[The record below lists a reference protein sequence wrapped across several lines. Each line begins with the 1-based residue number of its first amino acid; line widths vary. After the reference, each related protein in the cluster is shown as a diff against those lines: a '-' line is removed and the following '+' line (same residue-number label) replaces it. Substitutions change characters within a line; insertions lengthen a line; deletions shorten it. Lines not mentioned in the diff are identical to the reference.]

1 MCGAVRHL
9 LASPL
14 VRGLIIRYRR
24 VVRPRRVRV
33 HGVVVAVDRG
43 WPRAIVGTLYDG
55 RYEQYE
61 AQVLRATLRPGDRYL
76 EVGAAIGVTT
86 TIACQIVGAA
96 NVTAVEADPALART
110 AARTTALNGHT
121 PSVINAVLTNRGE
134 AERRFYVREEFWGSS
149 LSQSPGAREIV
160 VPVRAFL
167 RELEQARVTYLAVDI
182 EGGEAEL
189 LAPPL
194 PASVRAVCLEVHPD
208 RIGDAAV
215 QDLMKHLVDQGFVLD
230 THLLGVQV
238 LFGLREPR

>member
-1 MCGAVRHL
+1 MRRL

-33 HGVVVAVDRG
+33 HGVVVAIDPG

-61 AQVLRATLRPGDRYL
+61 AEVLRATLRPGDRYL

-110 AARTTALNGHT
+110 AARTAALNGHT
-121 PSVINAVLTNRGE
+121 PRVINAVLTNHGE
-134 AERRFYVREEFWGSS
+134 SDRRFYVREDFWGSS
-149 LSQSPGAREIV
+149 LSPSPGAREIV
-160 VPVRAFL
+160 VPGRPFM
-167 RELEQARVTYLAVDI
+167 RELEELRATYLAVDI

-189 LAPPL
+189 LAPAL
-194 PASVRAVCLEVHPD
+194 PPSVRAVCLEVHPD

-215 QDLMKHLVDQGFVLD
+215 HGLMTHLTDQGFVLD

-238 LFGLREPR
+238 LFGSREPR

>member
-1 MCGAVRHL
+1 VCGAVRHL

-76 EVGAAIGVTT
+76 EV
-86 TIACQIVGAA
+86 
-96 NVTAVEADPALART
+96 
-110 AARTTALNGHT
+110 
-121 PSVINAVLTNRGE
+121 
-134 AERRFYVREEFWGSS
+134 
-149 LSQSPGAREIV
+149 
-160 VPVRAFL
+160 
-167 RELEQARVTYLAVDI
+167 
-182 EGGEAEL
+182 
-189 LAPPL
+189 
-194 PASVRAVCLEVHPD
+194 HPD
-208 RIGDAAV
+208 RIGVAAV
-215 QDLMKHLVDQGFVLD
+215 QDLMTHLVDQGFVLD

-238 LFGLREPR
+238 LFGSREPR